1 MELGLGLVR
10 VRGSIATSAPAAPC
24 RAVQPLKLA
33 MVASAPDASRDCT
46 CSSAP
51 GVENARLRNA
61 GRASAFPWAL
71 RAREGEREG
80 EQTPECPS
88 CGAPKGHLQRA
99 APPASAARI
108 SAVSPLSSTAAVRTG
123 AAENVRLVNGWRW
136 WWGRRRAP
144 CVSTTRSAIRTFT
157 FRLAKSARNLKNWC
171 FFGRQRQAMDA
182 SDEQMKIMAIKLLSQ
197 CEINLTII

>member
-1 MELGLGLVR
+1 MKVRFGFGFGFGFVWVWGRSWGRGRGRGWGYKLELGLGLVR

-144 CVSTTRSAIRTFT
+144 CVSTTRSAIRSGSP
-157 FRLAKSARNLKNWC
+157 RAR
-171 FFGRQRQAMDA
+171 A
-182 SDEQMKIMAIKLLSQ
+182 
-197 CEINLTII
+197 T